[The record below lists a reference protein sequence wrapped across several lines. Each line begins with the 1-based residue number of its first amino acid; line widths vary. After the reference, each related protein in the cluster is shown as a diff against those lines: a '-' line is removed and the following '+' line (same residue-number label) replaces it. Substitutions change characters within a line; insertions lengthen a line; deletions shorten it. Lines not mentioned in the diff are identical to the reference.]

1 MAAAGHDEARGEV
14 DAALLTASGLHGP
27 TQGGPV
33 MVPRGS
39 ERLGD
44 GRRRG
49 IAEME
54 GGGGRPEEGES
65 SRDLGG
71 RRQRFYTRGQG
82 YRVNNPTGA
91 LGRP

>member
-14 DAALLTASGLHGP
+14 DAALLTASGLRRP
-27 TQGGPV
+27 AQGGPV

-39 ERLGD
+39 ERLRD

-54 GGGGRPEEGES
+54 GGGGRPEEGDE
-65 SRDLGG
+65 
-71 RRQRFYTRGQG
+71 Q
-82 YRVNNPTGA
+82 
-91 LGRP
+91 